1 MASTARSVLFF
12 QEIPSIGRRKARC
25 AEVRSVAA
33 APPRFLGSLL
43 SYPLVFPP
51 RQNSR
56 GPGPRDHRALG
67 GNQEDIEPSWLPRH
81 RACFLFKTTRTSC
94 RRKTRCAEVR
104 SMTATPP
111 RLLGPRFRGG
121 NERGGGEK
129 RRKSTEEPEKREKV
143 LIWRRFISSFS
154 RRTPGPRDHRALGGN
169 QKDI

>member
-67 GNQEDIEPSWLPRH
+67 GNQEDIEPSWLPME
-81 RACFLFKTTRTSC
+81 RAWCRFRTTRTAC
-94 RRKTRCAEVR
+94 GRKNRCTEVR
-104 SMTATPP
+104 SMTAKPP
-111 RLLGPRFRGG
+111 EHLCRRFCGGKKRGDG
-121 NERGGGEK
+121 ER
-129 RRKSTEEPEKREKV
+129 RRKS
-143 LIWRRFISSFS
+143 
-154 RRTPGPRDHRALGGN
+154 
-169 QKDI
+169 